1 LDSVGWK
8 LGIVTAIS
16 RIPCSQRYIC
26 KN

>member
-8 LGIVTAIS
+8 LGIVTVIS